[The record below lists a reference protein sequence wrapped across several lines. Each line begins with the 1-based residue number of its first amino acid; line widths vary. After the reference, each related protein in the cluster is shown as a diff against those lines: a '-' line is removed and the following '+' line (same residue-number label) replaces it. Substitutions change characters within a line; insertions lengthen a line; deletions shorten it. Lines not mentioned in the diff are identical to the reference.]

1 MNTTFRLGRVG
12 VVTLLLGAAAA
23 MPALA
28 HHSFAIFNMEQT
40 RVFTGVVTRI
50 NPDANHLQ
58 IFFVPMNDERKGVL
72 RSEDGKPMVWA
83 VEMAGSAQAATQG
96 ISVNSLPPGTYIS
109 VALHPLRSGEAA
121 GSRAET
127 GNADDIL
134 GAATRTAFLPATIQ
148 DRRHVET
155 FARFDERA
163 DTFRAAQLV
172 RSNREKVCTERI
184 DIA

>member
-1 MNTTFRLGRVG
+1 MNTIFRLGRVG

-127 GNADDIL
+127 GAIYRCPDKKAPEAGKHCDTVEGRL
-134 GAATRTAFLPATIQ
+134 AFGEGPLAAAK
-148 DRRHVET
+148 D
-155 FARFDERA
+155 
-163 DTFRAAQLV
+163 
-172 RSNREKVCTERI
+172 
-184 DIA
+184 